1 MTLLLDLVRHGEARP
16 AGHGGDA
23 ARRLT
28 PRGRTDVTRLA
39 ARLRSE
45 GVRPTHIFV
54 SPLAR
59 ARETAAILL
68 SGRDDAP
75 VPEIVEPLVPEAE
88 PDEVLEVLTARD
100 IREGY
105 VLIVSHQ
112 PLVGRLVTFLTGGDT
127 DFHAGTCVRIT
138 FEGEPGPRRGRLTHS
153 IHPAG
158 S

>member
-1 MTLLLDLVRHGEARP
+1 MTLILGLVRHGDALP

-23 ARRLT
+23 ARKLS
-28 PRGRTDVTRLA
+28 PRGRADVTGLA
-39 ARLRSE
+39 DRLRGE
-45 GVRPTHIFV
+45 GARPRRVLV

-59 ARETAAILL
+59 ARETAAVLL

-75 VPEIVEPLVPEAE
+75 TPEIVEPLVPEAE
-88 PDEVLEVLTARD
+88 PDEVLEALAARGV
-100 IREGY
+100 REGY

-112 PLVGRLVTFLTGGDT
+112 PLVGRLVAFLTGDQA
-127 DFHAGTCVRIT
+127 DFRPAPCVRIT